1 VLLPNADSAVIQQAK
16 LQDYLLSQAHPIGRF
31 KARFF
36 SALGFSSG
44 RWAELEAALRSQH
57 LTQDAVVAE
66 SGPHGQSY
74 AIRAILA
81 GLGGQSAQVVSIWF
95 VRIGEQRPRFV
106 TAYPGGAK

>member
-1 VLLPNADSAVIQQAK
+1 LVVSRLDI
-16 LQDYLLSQAHPIGRF
+16 
-31 KARFF
+31 F

-81 GLGGQSAQVVSIWF
+81 GPGGQSSQVVSIWF